1 MQEPGAGTP
10 KDFADFFGSI
20 EARDLAD
27 PQEQIL
33 QGWHLAAVGPR
44 RRLHLAEIS
53 E

>member
-33 QGWHLAAVGPR
+33 QGWHLAALA